1 MMTRLAT
8 AMAAAVLFA
17 AGNGGLALGQAPV
30 TILTVDVANLV
41 EYQADIYDPSKWGS
55 NPNVTPW
62 AGARAFDVVTILAD
76 IVAVNG
82 KPAKGLYAGRTRVIA
97 TTPTGVPGTG
107 KAIADVKRT
116 AMREHIFE
124 ILQPDGTA
132 IGTIMSFGFSGGNV
146 PPGAPSGPTGGNWAI
161 VGGTGAF
168 LGARGQVEGW
178 GGTEFSQGGREA
190 SMSEDAANRR
200 INGGGT
206 SRFTLHVIPMQRP
219 EIVTTSE
226 GPAVA
231 HYSDFVSARGSA
243 RAMPGEVVSL
253 VVTGLGPVRP
263 GVDPGQPFPSDP
275 LAEVNSPVEITVNG
289 KSAEVLRAVGKP
301 GSVDTYQVDFRLP
314 LDTALGAAS
323 LQVAAAWIKSAPVS
337 IVVHSSTEEA

>member
-1 MMTRLAT
+1 MMTRLA
-8 AMAAAVLFA
+8 AVAAVLLA
-17 AGNGGLALGQAPV
+17 AGNGYPALGQAPP
-30 TILTVDVANLV
+30 TILTIDVANLV

-55 NPNVTPW
+55 NPNITPS
-62 AGARAFDVVTILAD
+62 AGAREFGVVTLLAD

-82 KPAKGLYAGRTRVIA
+82 KPASGLYAGRTRVIA
-97 TTPTGVPGTG
+97 TDPDSVPGTG

-124 ILQPDGTA
+124 ILQPDGIP

-146 PPGAPSGPTGGNWAI
+146 PPGAPSGPRGGNWAI

-178 GGTEFSQGGREA
+178 GGTEFSQGGRSA

-200 INGGGT
+200 INGGGI

-219 EIVTTSE
+219 EIVITSD

-231 HYSDFVSARGSA
+231 HSSDFVSAGASLS
-243 RAMPGEVVSL
+243 AMPGEVVSL

-263 GVDPGQPFPSDP
+263 GFDPGQLFPSNP
-275 LAEVNSPVEITVNG
+275 LADVNSPVEITVNG
-289 KSAEVLRAVGKP
+289 KS
-301 GSVDTYQVDFRLP
+301 
-314 LDTALGAAS
+314 
-323 LQVAAAWIKSAPVS
+323 
-337 IVVHSSTEEA
+337 

>member
-1 MMTRLAT
+1 V
-8 AMAAAVLFA
+8 AAAVLLA
-17 AGNGGLALGQAPV
+17 AGNCYLALGQAPP
-30 TILTVDVANLV
+30 TILTIDVANLV
-41 EYQADIYDPSKWGS
+41 EYQADIYEPSKWGS

-62 AGARAFDVVTILAD
+62 AGAREFDVVTILAD

-82 KPAKGLYAGRTRVIA
+82 KPAKGLYAGQTRVIG
-97 TTPTGVPGTG
+97 TTPDSVPGTG
-107 KAIADVKRT
+107 KAIADVKRI
-116 AMREHIFE
+116 AMREHMFE
-124 ILQPDGTA
+124 ILQPDGTP

-146 PPGAPSGPTGGNWAI
+146 PPGAPSGPRGGNWTI

-178 GGTEFSQGGREA
+178 GGTEFSQGGRAA

-219 EIVTTSE
+219 KIVITSD
-226 GPAVA
+226 GPPLAQS
-231 HYSDFVSARGSA
+231 SDLISTRASAP
-243 RAMPGEVVSL
+243 AMPGEVLSL

-263 GVDPGQPFPSDP
+263 GIDPGEPFPSDP
-275 LAEVNSPVEITVNG
+275 LAEVNSPIEITVNG

-301 GSVDTYQVDFRLP
+301 GSVDTYQVNFRLP
-314 LDTALGAAS
+314 LDTAIGAAS
-323 LQVAAAWIKSAPVS
+323 LQVAAAWIRSAPVS
-337 IVVHSSTEEA
+337 IAIHPSTEEAK

>member
-8 AMAAAVLFA
+8 AVAAAVLLA
-17 AGNGGLALGQAPV
+17 AGNCCLALGQAPPA
-30 TILTVDVANLV
+30 ILTIDVANLV
-41 EYQADIYDPSKWGS
+41 EYQADSYNPSNWGS

-62 AGARAFDVVTILAD
+62 AGAREFDVVTILAD

-82 KPAKGLYAGRTRVIA
+82 KPAKGLYAGQTRVIG
-97 TTPTGVPGTG
+97 TTPESVPGTG

-124 ILQPDGTA
+124 ILQPDGTP
-132 IGTIMSFGFSGGNV
+132 IGTIMSFGLSGGNV
-146 PPGAPSGPTGGNWAI
+146 PPGSPSGPRGGNWAI

-178 GGTEFSQGGREA
+178 GGTEFSRGGRAA

-219 EIVTTSE
+219 EIVI
-226 GPAVA
+226 P
-231 HYSDFVSARGSA
+231 SDGYA
-243 RAMPGEVVSL
+243 PGEVVSL
-253 VVTGLGPVRP
+253 EVTGLGPVRP
-263 GVDPGQPFPSDP
+263 DVDPGQPFPSDP
-275 LAEVNSPVEITVNG
+275 LAEVNSPVEVTVNG

-301 GSVDTYQVDFRLP
+301 GSVDTYQVTFRLP
-314 LDTALGAAS
+314 LDTAAGAAS
-323 LQVAAAWIKSAPVS
+323 LQVTAAWITSAPLS
-337 IVVHSSTEEA
+337 IAVHKEAK

>member
-82 KPAKGLYAGRTRVIA
+82 KPAKGLYAGRTRVIG
-97 TTPTGVPGTG
+97 TTPDGVPGTG

-116 AMREHIFE
+116 AMREHTFE
-124 ILQPDGTA
+124 ILRPDGTP
-132 IGTIMSFGFSGGNV
+132 IGAIMSFGFSGGNV
-146 PPGAPSGPTGGNWAI
+146 PPGAPSGPRGGNWAI

-168 LGARGQVEGW
+168 LGARGQIEGW
-178 GGTEFSQGGREA
+178 GGTEFSKGDRAA

-206 SRFTLHVIPMQRP
+206 FRFTLHVIPMQRP
-219 EIVTTSE
+219 EIVITSD

-231 HYSDFVSARGSA
+231 HSSDFISVGASAP
-243 RAMPGEVVSL
+243 AMPGENLSL

-301 GSVDTYQVDFRLP
+301 GSVDTYQVNFRLP
-314 LDTALGAAS
+314 MDTAIGVARV
-323 LQVAAAWIKSAPVS
+323 QVTAAWITSAPVS
-337 IVVHSSTEEA
+337 IAVHEEAK

>member
-1 MMTRLAT
+1 
-8 AMAAAVLFA
+8 MAAAVLFA
-17 AGNGGLALGQAPV
+17 AGNGCLALGQAPV

-62 AGARAFDVVTILAD
+62 AGAREFDAVTILAD

-82 KPAKGLYAGRTRVIA
+82 KPASGLYAGRTRVIA
-97 TTPTGVPGTG
+97 TTPNGVPGTG

-178 GGTEFSQGGREA
+178 GGTEFSKGGRSA

-219 EIVTTSE
+219 EIVITS
-226 GPAVA
+226 GA
-231 HYSDFVSARGSA
+231 FA
-243 RAMPGEVVSL
+243 RAMPGEVLSL
-253 VVTGLGPVRP
+253 VVTGLGSVRS

-275 LAEVNSPVEITVNG
+275 LADVNSPVEITVNG
-289 KSAEVLRAVGKP
+289 KSAEVLRAFGKP

-314 LDTALGAAS
+314 LDTSIGAAS
-323 LQVAAAWIKSAPVS
+323 LQVSAAWIRSVPVS
-337 IVVHSSTEEA
+337 ITVQKEAK

>member
-1 MMTRLAT
+1 MTRLAT

-17 AGNGGLALGQAPV
+17 AGNGCLALGQAPV
-30 TILTVDVANLV
+30 TILTIDVANLV

-62 AGARAFDVVTILAD
+62 AGAREFDVVTILAD

-82 KPAKGLYAGRTRVIA
+82 KPAKGLYAGQTRVIG
-97 TTPTGVPGTG
+97 TTPDSVPGTG
-107 KAIADVKRT
+107 KAIADVKRI
-116 AMREHIFE
+116 AMREHMFE
-124 ILQPDGTA
+124 ILQPDGTP

-146 PPGAPSGPTGGNWAI
+146 PPGAPSGPRGGNWTI

-178 GGTEFSQGGREA
+178 GGTEFSQGGRAA

-206 SRFTLHVIPMQRP
+206 FRFTLHVIPMQRP
-219 EIVTTSE
+219 EIVITSD
-226 GPAVA
+226 GPALV
-231 HYSDFVSARGSA
+231 HSSDFISAGA
-243 RAMPGEVVSL
+243 TAPVMPGEVLSL

-263 GVDPGQPFPSDP
+263 GIDPGEPFPADP
-275 LAEVNSPVEITVNG
+275 LADVNSPVEITVNG
-289 KSAEVLRAVGKP
+289 KSA
-301 GSVDTYQVDFRLP
+301 
-314 LDTALGAAS
+314 
-323 LQVAAAWIKSAPVS
+323 
-337 IVVHSSTEEA
+337 

>member
-1 MMTRLAT
+1 MTRLAT
-8 AMAAAVLFA
+8 AVAAAVLLA
-17 AGNGGLALGQAPV
+17 AGNCYPALGQAPP
-30 TILTVDVANLV
+30 TILTIDVANLV
-41 EYQADIYDPSKWGS
+41 EYQADTYEPSKWGS

-62 AGARAFDVVTILAD
+62 AGAREFDVVTILAD

-82 KPAKGLYAGRTRVIA
+82 KPAKGLYAGQTRAIA
-97 TTPTGVPGTG
+97 TNPDSVPGTG

-124 ILQPDGTA
+124 ILQPDGTP

-146 PPGAPSGPTGGNWAI
+146 PPGAPSGPRGGNWAI

-168 LGARGQVEGW
+168 LGARGQVEAW
-178 GGTEFSQGGREA
+178 GGTEFSQGGRAA

-206 SRFTLHVIPMQRP
+206 FRFTLHVIPMQRP
-219 EIVTTSE
+219 EIVITSD
-226 GPAVA
+226 GPGVA
-231 HYSDFVSARGSA
+231 HSSDFISVGASTP
-243 RAMPGEVVSL
+243 AMPGENLSL
-253 VVTGLGPVRP
+253 VVTGLGPVRS

-275 LAEVNSPVEITVNG
+275 LADVNSPVEITVNG

-301 GSVDTYQVDFRLP
+301 GSVDTYQVNFRLP
-314 LDTALGAAS
+314 LDTAIGAAS

-337 IVVHSSTEEA
+337 IAVHSSTEEAK